1 MMNASTE
8 RVVGRV
14 IKYGA
19 VFAEV
24 GVPKLGLPCGNQRKL
39 TPTS

>member
-1 MMNASTE
+1 MSGRAE
-8 RVVGRV
+8 RLIDKA

-24 GVPKLGLPCGNQRKL
+24 GPPFWGPAKR
-39 TPTS
+39 